1 MPVLLDIPA
10 ATRPDTL
17 AIGLVNNMPDA
28 ALQAT
33 ERQFT
38 ALLGKAAGDRPV
50 RLHLFALPGV
60 ERGPEA
66 ARMLAERYAST
77 QALSRTPLDALIVT
91 GCEPRAAALS
101 EEPFWP
107 DFTRLVDW
115 ATANTVSTFWSC
127 LAAHAAVLHLDGIGR
142 HRLPHKRTGIFAC
155 EGVRS
160 HPLLAGARGP
170 FVVPHSRWNDL
181 REAELDAG
189 GYTVLTRSP
198 EAGVDLFV
206 KQAGPRGG
214 GLQVF
219 FQGHPEYEPDSI
231 AREYRRDVARF
242 LRGERDD
249 YPGLPHDYFD
259 PATAAALQE
268 LRERA
273 LADRG
278 SVGLKDVPRHA
289 VLRDGLSGSWQ
300 ASLVPVFS
308 NWLAWIAAGRAAP
321 PSVSHQRQQQPH
333 GLPDAASAGV

>member
-10 ATRPDTL
+10 APRPDAL

-38 ALLGKAAGDRPV
+38 TLIGKAAGDRPV

-77 QALSRTPLDALIVT
+77 KSLPQTPLDALIVT
-91 GCEPRAAALS
+91 GCEPRASALTD
-101 EEPFWP
+101 EPFWP
-107 DFTRLVDW
+107 DFARLVDW

-127 LAAHAAVLHLDGIGR
+127 LAAHAAVLHLDGIAR

-155 EGVRS
+155 EGVRP
-160 HPLLAGARGP
+160 HALLAGARGP

-181 REAELDAG
+181 REPELEAR

-206 KQAGPRGG
+206 KEAGPDGG
-214 GLQVF
+214 SLLVF

-249 YPGLPHDYFD
+249 YPGMPHGYFD
-259 PATAAALQE
+259 PATEATLQE
-268 LRERA
+268 LRARA
-273 LADRG
+273 LADRRN
-278 SVGLKDVPRHA
+278 VALKDLPRHT
-289 VLRDGLSGSWQ
+289 VLRDGLSETWQ
-300 ASLVPVFS
+300 ESLVPVFA
-308 NWLAWIAAGRAAP
+308 NWLAWVAAKRAAP
-321 PSVSHQRQQQPH
+321 SSVSHQRQQQPH
-333 GLPDAASAGV
+333 GLADAAPAGV